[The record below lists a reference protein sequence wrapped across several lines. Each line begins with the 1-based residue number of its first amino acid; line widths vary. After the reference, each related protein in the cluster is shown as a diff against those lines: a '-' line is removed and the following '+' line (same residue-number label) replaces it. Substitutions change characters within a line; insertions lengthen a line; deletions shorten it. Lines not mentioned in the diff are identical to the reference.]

1 MITCRGLCRIEQFST
16 VKYAIM
22 RRSRPRARV
31 QRHVNLRP
39 GQASFAGDA
48 MAKPRALESRWPGV
62 LDIPLV
68 PAVARLP
75 ATIPVERRNV
85 AAREALV
92 RRIHSEFE
100 EMPGLSLTV
109 VQASKLFGVSL
120 DAGSRILL
128 RLTEERRL
136 RLRSDGRYM
145 LLTGQS

>member
-1 MITCRGLCRIEQFST
+1 
-16 VKYAIM
+16 
-22 RRSRPRARV
+22 
-31 QRHVNLRP
+31 
-39 GQASFAGDA
+39 
-48 MAKPRALESRWPGV
+48 MAKPRALESRWPGA

-68 PAVARLP
+68 PAVAHLP
-75 ATIPVERRNV
+75 ATRPVERRNV

-92 RRIHSEFE
+92 RRIQSEFE
-100 EMPGLSLTV
+100 EMPGLSLTP

-145 LLTGQS
+145 LLTERT

>member
-1 MITCRGLCRIEQFST
+1 
-16 VKYAIM
+16 
-22 RRSRPRARV
+22 
-31 QRHVNLRP
+31 
-39 GQASFAGDA
+39 

-62 LDIPLV
+62 LNIPLV

-75 ATIPVERRNV
+75 ATIPTERRNV

-92 RRIHSEFE
+92 RRICSEFE
-100 EMPGLSLTV
+100 EMPGLSLTL

-136 RLRSDGRYM
+136 RRRSDGRYM
-145 LLTGQS
+145 LLTEQS

>member
-1 MITCRGLCRIEQFST
+1 
-16 VKYAIM
+16 
-22 RRSRPRARV
+22 
-31 QRHVNLRP
+31 
-39 GQASFAGDA
+39 
-48 MAKPRALESRWPGV
+48 MAKPHALESRWPGA

-75 ATIPVERRNV
+75 DATRPVERRNV

-100 EMPGLSLTV
+100 EMPGLSLTL

-145 LLTGQS
+145 LLTERF